1 MPPGHISKVQ
11 SSHAMQICL
20 ACRPLDML
28 RPFINMQAMMTAS
41 LVVLAGMGLNF
52 KLLGKKMEHNFH
64 LVKPLLLLCGESP

>member
-1 MPPGHISKVQ
+1 MPPGHILKLH

-41 LVVLAGMGLNF
+41 LVVLAEMRLNF
-52 KLLGKKMEHNFH
+52 KLLGKKMGHNFH
-64 LVKPLLLLCGESP
+64 LVTPLQLLCGESP

>member
-1 MPPGHISKVQ
+1 MPPGHILKLQ

-52 KLLGKKMEHNFH
+52 KLLDKKMEHNFH
-64 LVKPLLLLCGESP
+64 LVTPLLLLCGESP